1 MSLNHFCC
9 DGHDAMVIFVM
20 LKEKEDPSSV
30 PIGDDSQADANV
42 ALSLRIELN
51 CM

>member
-1 MSLNHFCC
+1 
-9 DGHDAMVIFVM
+9 MVIFVM
-20 LKEKEDPSSV
+20 LEEKDDPSSI

-42 ALSLRIELN
+42 ALGLRIESN